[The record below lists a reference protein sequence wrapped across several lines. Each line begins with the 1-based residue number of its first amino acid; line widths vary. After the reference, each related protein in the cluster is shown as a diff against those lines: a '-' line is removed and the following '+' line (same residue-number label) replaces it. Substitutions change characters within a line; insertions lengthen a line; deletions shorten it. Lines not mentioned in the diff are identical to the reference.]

1 MIAAAGVAMALWAV
15 FADGFSWPG
24 ATAVDAADLESLDRG
39 QRQRAV
45 ERLGRPGVLGE
56 AETRRLLTPLLN
68 DSDGGVRAT
77 AGRVLLHAGAPEAT
91 EAALRWLT
99 APSPRDRPAGLA
111 LFRDAPALPPPGRA
125 AIERCLRDADVAV
138 RLAALDVLARHGPA
152 PSFAALAAAL

>member
-56 AETRRLLTPLLN
+56 ADTRRLLAPVLTA
-68 DSDGGVRAT
+68 SDGGARAA
-77 AGRVLLHAGAPEAT
+77 AGRALLRAGAPAAT
-91 EAALRWLT
+91 EAAPRWLP
-99 APSPRDRPAGLA
+99 APPPVDRPPG
-111 LFRDAPALPPPGRA
+111 LPP
-125 AIERCLRDADVAV
+125 LR
-138 RLAALDVLARHGPA
+138 PA
-152 PSFAALAAAL
+152 PRLPP